1 MKLLYLVPALAL
13 SGCVNL
19 EFPGLLADT
28 AKVSKD
34 AYGAIVGK
42 KEGQEPAKQE
52 PAKQEPAKP
61 AAVPSEYI
69 SHAYIGLES
78 QSVTEIKQKCVS
90 EAAEKLFKVTGK
102 EVRYTV
108 TENTIATVNNTV
120 VANCRLAIDRTAVG
134 APVAQQ

>member
-1 MKLLYLVPALAL
+1 MKFLYMVLALAL

-52 PAKQEPAKP
+52 TAKQEPAKP
-61 AAVPSEYI
+61 AAVPTEYLT
-69 SHAYIGLES
+69 HAYIGQET
-78 QSVTEIKQKCVS
+78 QSVTQIKQKCVD
-90 EAAEKLFKVTGK
+90 EAAEKLLKLAGK
-102 EVRYTV
+102 DARYTV
-108 TENTIATVNNTV
+108 IENTIATVNNTV
-120 VANCRLAIDRTAVG
+120 VANCRLAIDKTAIA